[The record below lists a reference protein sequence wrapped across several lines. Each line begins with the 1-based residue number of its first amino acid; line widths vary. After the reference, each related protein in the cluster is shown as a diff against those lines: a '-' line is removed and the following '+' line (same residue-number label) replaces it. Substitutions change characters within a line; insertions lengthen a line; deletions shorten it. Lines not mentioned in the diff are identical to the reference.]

1 MTLEELAEEVKNCQK
16 CSLFKSRTQVV
27 FGIGSAQ
34 ADLMF
39 VGEAPGY
46 YEDVQGEPF
55 VGPAGKLLD
64 KMIERIGLNRSQVY
78 IANVIKCRPPNNRD
92 PLPLEVET
100 CFPYLQ
106 KQIEIIKPKVICALG
121 NHAARTLLKRNI
133 SISRERGKKIEAGEY
148 YLFLTYHPAAILRN
162 ANLLPVLEKDFDMLE
177 KILREPPPKPEPSQM
192 SLF

>member
-1 MTLEELAEEVKNCQK
+1 LTLEELAEEVKNCQK

-27 FGIGSAQ
+27 FGVGSAE

-64 KMIERIGLNRSQVY
+64 KMIERIGLTRSQVY

-106 KQIEIIKPKVICALG
+106 KQIETIKPKVVCALG

-177 KILREPPPKPEPSQM
+177 KILKEPPPKPKPSQM

>member
-1 MTLEELAEEVKNCQK
+1 LTLEELAEEVKNCRK
-16 CSLFKSRTQVV
+16 CPLFKSRTQVV
-27 FGIGSAQ
+27 FGVGSPQ
-34 ADLMF
+34 ADLIF

-64 KMIERIGLNRSQVY
+64 KMINRIGLTRSQVY

-100 CFPYLQ
+100 CLPYLG
-106 KQIEIIKPKVICALG
+106 KQIEIIKPKVVCALG
-121 NHAARTLLKRNI
+121 NHAARSLLKKSV
-133 SISRERGKKIEAGEY
+133 SISRERGRKIEAGKY

-162 ANLLPVLEKDFDMLE
+162 ANLLPILEKDFDALGE
-177 KILREPPPKPEPSQM
+177 ILKEPPPRPEPSQM

>member
-1 MTLEELAEEVKNCQK
+1 MTLEELRKEVENCRK
-16 CSLFKSRTQVV
+16 CSLFRTRTQVV
-27 FGIGSAQ
+27 FGVGSSE

-64 KMIERIGLNRSQVY
+64 KMIERIGLSRKQVY

-92 PLPLEVET
+92 PLPQEVEA

-121 NHAARTLLKRNI
+121 NHAARSLLRRNI
-133 SISRERGKKIEAGEY
+133 SISKERGKKIEADGF

-162 ANLLPVLEKDFDMLE
+162 ANLLPVLERDFDSLKE
-177 KILREPPPKPEPSQM
+177 ILSEPPPPPEPSQM